1 MAETAP
7 RCRLY
12 LVLPASPPPA
22 IERSLTE
29 ALDTTDVACLLAS
42 AVATADPALDAR
54 LRELTAA
61 LGLNF
66 EKFRFDDRHDRSNCS
81 GCAQFHTL
89 AKSLAESAD
98 GGDR

>member
-29 ALDTTDVACLLAS
+29 ALDTTDVACLLLS
-42 AVATADPALDAR
+42 AAATADPALDAR
-54 LRELTAA
+54 LRELTMAREPGKLASSIAFAVSAA
-61 LGLNF
+61 ATTDAERMLASL
-66 EKFRFDDRHDRSNCS
+66 RS
-81 GCAQFHTL
+81 Q
-89 AKSLAESAD
+89 
-98 GGDR
+98 